1 MSGLKLVTYN
11 NRPYSIMTKKSGDK
25 IVASINVHGA
35 TAHGK
40 DEEEAIQNLR
50 EELGRMEQRTNRGK
64 DKLLLG

>member
-11 NRPYSIMTKKSGDK
+11 NRPYSIMIKKSGDK

-35 TAHGK
+35 IAKGAN
-40 DEEEAIQNLR
+40 EEEAIQNLR
-50 EELGRMEQRTNRGK
+50 EELGRMEQRNNRGK